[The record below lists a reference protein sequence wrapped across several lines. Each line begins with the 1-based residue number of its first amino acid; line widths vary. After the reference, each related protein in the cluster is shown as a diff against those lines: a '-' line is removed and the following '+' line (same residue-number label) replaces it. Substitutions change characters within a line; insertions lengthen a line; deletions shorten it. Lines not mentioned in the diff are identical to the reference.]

1 MKRSR
6 RSLSLGSSAARLL
19 LAGALLCSCA
29 VAALAV
35 QRQPINS
42 VGGHEL
48 RGTTFMPALECYD
61 PYGRPQVSRGQE
73 EQVPLSQLSH
83 HQHATGNSPVCH
95 NLIEMN

>member
-61 PYGRPQVSRGQE
+61 PYGRPQVSE
-73 EQVPLSQLSH
+73 EGELPSLSLSLSQL
-83 HQHATGNSPVCH
+83 CH
-95 NLIEMN
+95 NSACATTQLS